1 MKLRRRKCIIP
12 SCASHHR
19 VDENEP
25 YCCANTQ
32 EEESAWSHNSAHVTS
47 HLAQC
52 FPHAMV
58 GPRAWIGGFFS
69 RSSNKKFGSDKY
81 LNYTLTPI
89 QEERLQRLQER
100 LRVPFDELRT
110 DHQEA
115 LKALWD
121 AAFPNIK
128 LRGLISEQWKDM
140 GWQGANPSTDFR
152 GCGFLSLENLLFFAR
167 NYPAT
172 FHRLLLKQGGE
183 RAKWEYPF
191 AVAGINITF
200 MLIQML
206 DLHSEKPRCLPGLNF
221 IKLLE
226 EDEDAFDNLY
236 CIAFAMV
243 DAQWLA
249 MHASYMEF
257 NEVLQVTRTQL
268 EREMSLE
275 DINRIHDLP
284 AYNMLHQQ

>member
-1 MKLRRRKCIIP
+1 M
-12 SCASHHR
+12 
-19 VDENEP
+19 
-25 YCCANTQ
+25 
-32 EEESAWSHNSAHVTS
+32 
-47 HLAQC
+47 
-52 FPHAMV
+52 
-58 GPRAWIGGFFS
+58 
-69 RSSNKKFGSDKY
+69 Y
-81 LNYTLTPI
+81 LD
-89 QEERLQRLQER
+89 
-100 LRVPFDELRT
+100 F
-110 DHQEA
+110 QEA

-167 NYPAT
+167 NYPVWKHLKAT

-226 EDEDAFDNLY
+226 EDEDAFDILY
-236 CIAFAMV
+236 CIAFAMM

-257 NEVLQVTRTQL
+257 NVEVLQVTRTQL

-275 DINRIHDLP
+275 DTNRIHDLP